1 MLQKQVESDM
11 KVLQAE
17 RKGAKAE
24 SDSAIERLRTDIEKG
39 VNSINTRVTNV
50 VAVAVAILGVSI
62 AAFAIFK

>member
-1 MLQKQVESDM
+1 M